1 SRTLEKLRSLW
12 RRRKKAGRVSADR
25 SQLRMEML
33 EPRLALTI
41 SSPVPLPTAHI
52 HPVLSLFVDGQQVL
66 IPAGVGL
73 GSQEF
78 NPHTH
83 DATGTLHIG
92 EGMPA
97 GLGSTIRNV
106 TLKDFFDVWRTS
118 NVGQATNNPNAILDT
133 VTNDGTSAVRFL
145 DKTV

>member
-1 SRTLEKLRSLW
+1 MKNSRPSLFSRTWQHLRNLW
-12 RRRKKAGRVSADR
+12 RRRKRAGRVTVDR

-41 SSPVPLPTAHI
+41 SSPPPAPTDHI
-52 HPVLSLFVDGQQVL
+52 HPVLSINIEGHQVV
-66 IPAGVGL
+66 IPANIGL

-83 DATGTLHIG
+83 DFSGTLHIG

-97 GLGSTIRNV
+97 GLG
-106 TLKDFFDVWRTS
+106 
-118 NVGQATNNPNAILDT
+118 
-133 VTNDGTSAVRFL
+133 
-145 DKTV
+145 

>member
-1 SRTLEKLRSLW
+1 MKNSRRSLISRTLEHLRNLW
-12 RRRKKAGRVSADR
+12 RRRKRTGRVTADP
-25 SQLRMEML
+25 SQLRLEVL

-41 SSPVPLPTAHI
+41 SSPPPAPTDHI
-52 HPVLSLFVDGQQVL
+52 HPFLSIFIDGHQVV

-83 DATGTLHIG
+83 DFTGKLHIG

-97 GLGSTIRNV
+97 GLGTEIRNV

-118 NVGQATNNPNAILDT
+118 
-133 VTNDGTSAVRFL
+133 
-145 DKTV
+145 